1 MGINNLADIFKE
13 NYYKN
18 MEGGILEALEYSS
31 RKTSESMPI
40 RSNENSLTV
49 IRNNLVKATTLK
61 LASLE
66 GSIVNVEN
74 LVVAENLRNLYK
86 YIRENGFLECVNQF
100 DRENM
105 RFFARGVFDKI
116 MQREDG
122 WKDQLPP
129 SVSNLIEEKIS
140 GTMKKL
146 AKKCRSLLSE
156 IEIRINHSMIRCPER
171 KMFVSNLWAF
181 RN

>member
-18 MEGGILEALEYSS
+18 LDGGILEALGILFKENIRIYAY
-31 RKTSESMPI
+31 PI
-40 RSNENSLTV
+40 EREFFDRYREQFGRGDNV
-49 IRNNLVKATTLK
+49 KLV
-61 LASLE
+61 SLE

-86 YIRENGFLECVNQF
+86 YVRENGFLECVNQF

-105 RFFARGVFDKI
+105 RFFARDVFDKI

-122 WKDQLPP
+122 WKDQLP
-129 SVSNLIEEKIS
+129 SCVSNLIEEK
-140 GTMKKL
+140 
-146 AKKCRSLLSE
+146 
-156 IEIRINHSMIRCPER
+156 
-171 KMFVSNLWAF
+171 NLWNDAKISEEM
-181 RN
+181 

>member
-18 MEGGILEALEYSS
+18 LEGGILEALGILFKENIRIYAY
-31 RKTSESMPI
+31 PI
-40 RSNENSLTV
+40 EREFFDRYREQFGRGDNV
-49 IRNNLVKATTLK
+49 K

-86 YIRENGFLECVNQF
+86 YVRENGFLECVNQF

-105 RFFARGVFDKI
+105 RSLHEAYSTKSCKEK
-116 MQREDG
+116 MDG
-122 WKDQLPP
+122 KTNYP
-129 SVSNLIEEKIS
+129 
-140 GTMKKL
+140 L
-146 AKKCRSLLSE
+146 AYQ
-156 IEIRINHSMIRCPER
+156 I
-171 KMFVSNLWAF
+171 
-181 RN
+181 